1 MKFVFNTKLLK
12 DFCVFENIL
21 ECCFSQLKKI
31 NASFSSKKYSVV
43 VYSFTCNLIL

>member
-1 MKFVFNTKLLK
+1 MKFIFNAKLLK

-21 ECCFSQLKKI
+21 ERYFSQFKKI

-43 VYSFTCNLIL
+43 VYSFTF

>member
-1 MKFVFNTKLLK
+1 MKFIFNTKLLK

-21 ECCFSQLKKI
+21 EHYFPQLKKI

-43 VYSFTCNLIL
+43 VYSFTF